1 MGDRDLKDVV
11 ADLDAVA
18 TWFAPG
24 SARHAKI
31 KGLADELAAQAG
43 GRKEVAAGDPSQ
55 PTPGPGVR
63 TQTQPVEVDSVG
75 AIESKPDTARG
86 GSPLGQVTD
95 KPTT

>member
-43 GRKEVAAGDPSQ
+43 GRKEVVADPSQ

-63 TQTQPVEVDSVG
+63 TQPQPVEVESVG
-75 AIESKPDTARG
+75 AISSKPTTRG
-86 GSPLGQVTD
+86 GSSLGQVTSN
-95 KPTT
+95 PTT